1 MLILGNATS
10 ADKKDPPRFFAVM
23 VDNRVFQ
30 SLRGSKLKK
39 IKNPLKSWRK
49 ETWEEEKNYFKFN

>member
-30 SLRGSKLKK
+30 SLRGSKLKE
-39 IKNPLKSWRK
+39 IKNPLKS
-49 ETWEEEKNYFKFN
+49 